1 MCAWKLLRLVVSKCG
16 NLSQSRTLSHQ
27 SESGPKW
34 TVQKGESGRFK
45 SVKLDG
51 PKVSNLTVQ
60 KCQTGR
66 SDSIKLDVP
75 KVLKLAAQEY
85 RTAL

>member
-1 MCAWKLLRLVVSKCG
+1 MRLVVSKYG
-16 NLSQSRTLSHQ
+16 NLSQSSTLSHQ

-51 PKVSNLTVQ
+51 PTVSKWTFQKWVEVDGPKV
-60 KCQTGR
+60 
-66 SDSIKLDVP
+66 IKLAV
-75 KVLKLAAQEY
+75 QEN
-85 RTAL
+85 RALTLILP

>member
-1 MCAWKLLRLVVSKCG
+1 MCVWKVVRLVVSKCG
-16 NLSQSRTLSHQ
+16 NLSQSSTLSHQ

-45 SVKLDG
+45 SVKLDDQ
-51 PKVSNLTVQ
+51 KVSNWTVQ

-66 SDSIKLDVP
+66 PNSFELYSP
-75 KVLKLAAQEY
+75 KVFKL
-85 RTAL
+85 

>member
-1 MCAWKLLRLVVSKCG
+1 MCVWKVVRLVVSKCG
-16 NLSQSRTLSHQ
+16 NLSQSSTLSHQ

-60 KCQTGR
+60 KYQTAR
-66 SDSIKLDVP
+66 SESVKLDSPTVSNWTFR
-75 KVLKLAAQEY
+75 KC
-85 RTAL
+85 